1 MQSHSPYAI
10 AESEPPKWRPGEELA
25 AAAFIG
31 IAIFLVVET
40 NVEIFRVF
48 RKRNGL
54 YFWSLEL
61 GTWGVLLNV
70 IGIILKYLSPVRKAW
85 PFYSLAMTTG
95 WTAYTLGLMLVLYSR
110 LHLVMQSHRV
120 QRGVLI
126 MILSTIFTMFLPTWV
141 VIWPAWDP
149 DPKISSVWSPR
160 DAIIERYTQIG
171 FTIVECIISG
181 IYIYSLFNLLNTKS
195 SVRQRRVM
203 IDLIYV
209 NVIVIAFDILQ
220 VVMVYLNQL
229 GISHPIQTFSYIL
242 KLRLEFVVLNQLMAV
257 AARGLR
263 RETFADRRYHHSST
277 EDAFSAELNNFE
289 ETKPSW
295 SDQGIESRQLPN
307 RDDPSKGST
316 QISIPSPVAKRHGS
330 STVFGSGFE
339 FRRDEKALTPPP
351 LERQSSDDTLEP
363 MESPIPDD
371 DAPTSRQ
378 GRLKKAIQLP
388 RPRKRRNPSNSEE
401 RPISGHE
408 RNEGRNRSQWI
419 EDDEDDDEMGL
430 HAWENRG
437 RIVLEVPW
445 FRTTTHDA

>member
-1 MQSHSPYAI
+1 MSSHSPYAI
-10 AESEPPKWRPGEELA
+10 AESEPPKWRPGEEIA

-70 IGIILKYLSPVRKAW
+70 LGIILKYLSPVREAW
-85 PFYSLAMTTG
+85 PFYTLAMTTG
-95 WTAYTLGLMLVLYSR
+95 WTAYTLGLMFVLYSR
-110 LHLVMQSHRV
+110 LHLVMQSHLV

-149 DPKISSVWSPR
+149 DPKLSSVWSPR

-181 IYIYSLFNLLNTKS
+181 IYIYSLFNLLHTKS

-209 NVIVIAFDILQ
+209 NVIVIVFDVLQ

-277 EDAFSAELNNFE
+277 EDAFSAELKNFE
-289 ETKPSW
+289 ESKPSW
-295 SDQGIESRQLPN
+295 SDQEIESRQLPN

-316 QISIPSPVAKRHGS
+316 QISIPSPKGREGAS
-330 STVFGSGFE
+330 
-339 FRRDEKALTPPP
+339 PPP
-351 LERQSSDDTLEP
+351 LEHQSSDDSMEP
-363 MESPIPDD
+363 KEIHIPEI

-378 GRLKKAIQLP
+378 GRLKAAIKLP
-388 RPRKRRNPSNSEE
+388 RPRKRRSPSNSEE

-408 RNEGRNRSQWI
+408 RNEDRNRSQWI
-419 EDDEDDDEMGL
+419 EDDEEDDEMGL

-445 FRTTTHDA
+445 FRTTARDA